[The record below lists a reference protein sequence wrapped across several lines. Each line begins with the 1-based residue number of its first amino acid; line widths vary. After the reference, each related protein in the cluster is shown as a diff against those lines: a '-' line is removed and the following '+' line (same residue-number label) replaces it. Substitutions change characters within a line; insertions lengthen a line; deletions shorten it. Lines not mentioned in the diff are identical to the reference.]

1 MNRLFGLSVIVGF
14 SLILLTAC
22 SASPTASSVSED
34 QSASVSAES
43 SVAASSEP
51 AVSAASSEFVAPAAS
66 SDAASSDAVGR
77 ASSDKA
83 SSDKASSD
91 KASSDRA
98 SSNAASSEPVLSGPS
113 GLAEM
118 GVPMKYISPDEVL
131 AIVQAGDKTKVI
143 LDLRKPADAKAAH
156 IEGSAFAPVNKAVD
170 NNNYADALANI
181 AGALSDATGNEV
193 GEGKDVIL
201 VCYQGKK
208 YAQVATDILNALGA
222 DMDHVYT
229 MEGGFK
235 AWSEAGKP
243 TVAG

>member
-1 MNRLFGLSVIVGF
+1 MNRLFGLSAVLGV

-22 SASPTASSVSED
+22 SASPAASSAPEN
-34 QSASVSAES
+34 QSASISAES
-43 SVAASSEP
+43 SVAVSSEP
-51 AVSAASSEFVAPAAS
+51 AVSAASSELVAPAAS
-66 SDAASSDAVGR
+66 SDVASSDI

-91 KASSDRA
+91 VASSDK
-98 SSNAASSEPVLSGPS
+98 SSSDAASSEPALSGPS

-118 GVPMKYISPDEVL
+118 NVSMKYISIDEVL
-131 AIVQAGDKTKVI
+131 AIVQSGDKTKVI

-156 IEGSAFAPVNKAVD
+156 IEGSIFAPVNKAVD

-181 AGALSDATGNEV
+181 AGTLSDATGNEV
-193 GEGKDVIL
+193 GEGKDIIL

-208 YAQVATDILNALGA
+208 YAQAATDILNALGA
-222 DMDHVYT
+222 DMGHVYT

-235 AWSEAGKP
+235 AWNEAGNP